1 LSDDTHE
8 PIPVGQLINVRDD
21 HRCFG
26 CGRLNPHGLQ
36 LTFYQNDDGSLWAP
50 WTPDEKH
57 EGYTGIAHGGVITA
71 VLDEVM
77 AWTVYAKQIWAVTG
91 RINVTFRKP
100 VEMGVPIRAIGRIV
114 NDRGRVLEMAA
125 ELRRTGDGLLLAEA
139 TATFIRVP
147 EEQAA
152 AWRERYFGA
161 STAETNTPD

>member
-1 LSDDTHE
+1 LSGDSSKSV
-8 PIPVGQLINVRDD
+8 PVGQLLNVRDD
-21 HRCFG
+21 HHCFG

-36 LTFYQNDDGSLWAP
+36 LTFYHGEDGSLWAP
-50 WTPDEKH
+50 WTPDQKH

-91 RINVTFRKP
+91 KINVTFRKP
-100 VEMGVPIRAIGRIV
+100 VEMNVPTRAIGRIV
-114 NDRGRVLEMAA
+114 ADRGRVLEMAA
-125 ELRRTGDGLLLAEA
+125 EMRRDEDNLLLAKA

-152 AWRERYFGA
+152 AWRERYLGA
-161 STAETNTPD
+161 RA